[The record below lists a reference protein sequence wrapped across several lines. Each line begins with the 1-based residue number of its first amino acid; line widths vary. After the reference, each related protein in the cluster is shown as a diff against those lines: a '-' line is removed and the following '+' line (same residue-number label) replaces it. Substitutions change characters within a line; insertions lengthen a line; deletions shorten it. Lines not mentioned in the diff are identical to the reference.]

1 MTKKLIEKLSTLDPE
16 KLDEIL
22 DQVDQ
27 ARIARERKQSQ
38 QQVVEEIRSKIDVI
52 PRKNLTAIAKRVRS
66 LSKPMHFKTT
76 IKPTIQVEAVASWN
90 HLDDGA
96 FVEFEIKETKLNTDL
111 FGDRLATG
119 IIEEMELYFRD
130 YLEQLSYDLNDD
142 NSALTGLKRRNDA
155 ISKLL
160 NDLHKLAE
168 EYEVEEDDI
177 WNHLVAEGR
186 I

>member
-1 MTKKLIEKLSTLDPE
+1 MSKKLVEKLSTLDPE

-22 DQVDQ
+22 NQVDQ
-27 ARIARERKQSQ
+27 ARTQRERKKLQSE
-38 QQVVEEIRSKIDVI
+38 VAKEIRSKIDVI
-52 PRKNLTAIAKRVRS
+52 PRKDLTAIAKRVRS
-66 LSKPMHFKTT
+66 LSKPIHFKTT
-76 IKPTIQVEAVASWN
+76 IKPTIEVAAVASWN

-111 FGDRLATG
+111 FGDSLAQG
-119 IIEEMELYFRD
+119 IIEEMEHYFRD
-130 YLEQLSYDLNDD
+130 YLEQLSYDLDDD

-155 ISKLL
+155 ISNLL
-160 NDLHKLAE
+160 NDLNSLAE
-168 EYEVEEDDI
+168 KYGVEEDDI